1 MQENSLG
8 INFLQRALE
17 SADRTLEK
25 PHHGGPLV
33 DIPPLLTICYFFLN
47 NLLLS
52 SAERIYRQNIC
63 GIKQWGKGCEKSY
76 TEVTDK
82 SPPISSLMLA
92 FVLLPTNTENTQ
104 LKNIPINPFKVG
116 KMGVA
121 FGY

>member
-25 PHHGGPLV
+25 PRHGGPLV

-52 SAERIYRQNIC
+52 SAERIR
-63 GIKQWGKGCEKSY
+63 
-76 TEVTDK
+76 
-82 SPPISSLMLA
+82 ISAKHLRHKALG
-92 FVLLPTNTENTQ
+92 
-104 LKNIPINPFKVG
+104 VG
-116 KMGVA
+116 L
-121 FGY
+121 